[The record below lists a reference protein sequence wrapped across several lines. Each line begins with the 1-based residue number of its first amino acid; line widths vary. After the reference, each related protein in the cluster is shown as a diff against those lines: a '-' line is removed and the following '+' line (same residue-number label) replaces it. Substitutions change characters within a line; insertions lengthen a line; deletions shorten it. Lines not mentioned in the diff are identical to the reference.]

1 MMRANRTETAE
12 EKKERIFQ
20 AYKKRLIGDSDKNIR
35 FIVIEYLCS
44 FPKINPFEM
53 AVSITK
59 DRITVLF
66 DDSSISKADNRAKES
81 KVNKLLSV

>member
-1 MMRANRTETAE
+1 MRANRTETAE

-53 AVSITK
+53 AASIAK
-59 DRITVLF
+59 DGITILY

-81 KVNKLLSV
+81 KVNKLLSL